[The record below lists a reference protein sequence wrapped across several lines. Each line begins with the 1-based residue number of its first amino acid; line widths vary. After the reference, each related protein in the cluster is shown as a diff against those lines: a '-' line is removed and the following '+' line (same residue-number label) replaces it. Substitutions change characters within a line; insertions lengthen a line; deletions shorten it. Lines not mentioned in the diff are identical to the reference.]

1 MELAVVLTWVVAEGG
16 APVIAYLLME
26 KVKWLCKLAP
36 EAKRCVAMGL
46 AAGVAVLA
54 FVGQVA
60 MEYRPV
66 PESARGW
73 IEGLFYVG
81 LAAIPAIMTQI
92 IHGRLVL
99 SKK

>member
-1 MELAVVLTWVVAEGG
+1 MDLVVVLTWVVAEGG
-16 APVIAYLLME
+16 APIIAYLLME
-26 KVKWLCKLAP
+26 KVACLRKLAP
-36 EAKRCVAMGL
+36 EAKRYASMAL
-46 AAGVAVLA
+46 AAGVAILA
-54 FVGQVA
+54 FLGQVA

-81 LAAIPAIMTQI
+81 MAAIPAVVAQV
-92 IHGRLVL
+92 IHGRIVL